1 MASVS
6 KSLLTE
12 FKARSDY
19 NHLTMMQQEFFN
31 VFFSKRNIFLTGP
44 AGTGKSYCLNALFSF
59 LDEKEI
65 FYGKTATTGVA
76 AINIGGTTIH
86 AWSGMGLG
94 DAEGMQLLD
103 KVEKNRKAK
112 YRIKNA
118 KVLVIDEISMAT
130 ATLLEK
136 LDICCQ
142 YIRNNGKPFGGIQV
156 IFTGDF
162 LQLPPVFN
170 KFEEEVFAFEST
182 AWREANVLP
191 IHLTEIV
198 RQHDD
203 PDFATFLNEIRTGNT
218 KNFHMLKECE
228 NRSFPDD
235 GIQPVKLFCKNINVD
250 DFNAQELNKIKS
262 NVKIYR
268 AVDTGG
274 DGWTSFFDKNCK
286 APAEL
291 KLKVGAQVML
301 IKNIDVSEKLVNG
314 SVGVV
319 EGLQDEFVI
328 VKFTDGKTQVIEPQT
343 WEMRQNEDDGY
354 GNMISVLVASR
365 TQIPLRLAWAVTVH
379 KSQGSTLDRAEV
391 DIADAFASGQ
401 VYVALSR
408 VRNLKSLKIKSYNP
422 SAVIVNKKCIEFY
435 KERKKVEAEFFEL

>member
-1 MASVS
+1 MSSIS
-6 KSLLTE
+6 KSLLSE
-12 FKARSDY
+12 FKIREEY
-19 NHLTMMQQEFFN
+19 KHLTMMQKEFFE
-31 VFFSKRNIFLTGP
+31 VFFSKKNIFLTGP
-44 AGTGKSYCLNALFSF
+44 AGTGKSYCLNALFDF
-59 LDEKEI
+59 LDIKEI

-76 AINIGGTTIH
+76 AINISGTTIH

-130 ATLLEK
+130 ANLLEK

-162 LQLPPVFN
+162 LQLPPVFG
-170 KFEEEVFAFEST
+170 KFEEEIFAFESQ
-182 AWREANVLP
+182 AWKDADVYP

-203 PDFATFLNEIRTGNT
+203 PKFAELLNEIRTGQT
-218 KNFHMLKECE
+218 KNFDMLKACE
-228 NRSFPDD
+228 NRTFPDD

-250 DFNAQELNKIKS
+250 DYNNIELNKIKS
-262 NVKIYR
+262 PTKTYTS
-268 AVDTGG
+268 VDTGG
-274 DGWTSFFDKNCK
+274 EGWISFFDKNCK
-286 APAEL
+286 APTEL

-301 IKNIDVSEKLVNG
+301 IKNIDITEGLVNG
-314 SVGVV
+314 SVGIV
-319 EGLQDEFVI
+319 EGLQDGFVI
-328 VKFTDGKTQVIEPQT
+328 VKFTNGNTQVIEPQT
-343 WEMRQNEDDGY
+343 WEIRQNEDDGY
-354 GNMISVLVASR
+354 GNMNSVLVASR
-365 TQIPLRLAWAVTVH
+365 KQIPLRLAWSVTIH
-379 KSQGSTLDRAEV
+379 KIQGSTLDRAEV
-391 DIADAFASGQ
+391 DISDAFASGQ

-408 VRNLKSLKIKSYNP
+408 VRNLNSLKIKSFSP
-422 SAVIVNKKCIEFY
+422 RAVIVNKKCIEFY
-435 KERKKVEAEFFEL
+435 NHRRKIEAEFFEL